1 LLLAGDKMKSGEF
14 TVGEFSLF
22 VLYLWEVGH
31 HTEFFGNFVA
41 TVQRAGVAF
50 GRMTGLMQG
59 APALALVVPRVAD
72 LDVRHVPPALEPR
85 VRQVSDELHKL
96 EVRNVRYI
104 HPDSGRGL
112 EDASF
117 TIQRGEF
124 VVVTGRIGS
133 GKTTLLRAVLG
144 LLPLQAGSVLWNGQE
159 ILDLAD
165 FMQPPRSA
173 YTPQVPTLLS
183 GTVLE
188 NIQLGA
194 DRNAVPNAVQ
204 QAVLEAD
211 LEQLPKHLE
220 TLVGV
225 KGLKLSGGQLQRTAA
240 ARMFAQ
246 DSSLF
251 VLDDI
256 SSALDVRTEELLWQ
270 RLAGVQKTCLV
281 VSHRRPALQRAD
293 RIILLEQGRVTD
305 VGSLE
310 ELLARSHEMRRLWA
324 GEV

>member
-1 LLLAGDKMKSGEF
+1 
-14 TVGEFSLF
+14 
-22 VLYLWEVGH
+22 
-31 HTEFFGNFVA
+31 
-41 TVQRAGVAF
+41 
-50 GRMTGLMQG
+50 
-59 APALALVVPRVAD
+59 
-72 LDVRHVPPALEPR
+72 VRHLPAPLLPR
-85 VRQVSDELHKL
+85 VRQPSDDLQHL
-96 EVRNVRYI
+96 EVRQVSYL
-104 HPDSGRGL
+104 HPESGRGL
-112 EDASF
+112 ERASF
-117 TIQRGEF
+117 TVQRGEF

-144 LLPLQAGSVLWNGQE
+144 LLPAQGGAVLWNGTLVE
-159 ILDLAD
+159 DLAE

-173 YTPQVPTLLS
+173 YTPQVPTLFS

-194 DRNAVPNAVQ
+194 DGSAIQTAIH

-246 DSSLF
+246 DSSLL

-256 SSALDVRTEELLWQ
+256 SSALDVKTEELLWQ
-270 RLAGVQKTCLV
+270 RLSGSPKTCLV

-293 RIILLEQGRVTD
+293 KIVLLEHGRVTD

-310 ELLARSHEMRRLWA
+310 ELLARSSEMRRLWA
-324 GEV
+324 GEL

>member
-1 LLLAGDKMKSGEF
+1 
-14 TVGEFSLF
+14 VGEFSLF

-31 HTEFFGNFVA
+31 HTEFFGRFVA
-41 TVQRAGVAF
+41 TVQRAAVSF
-50 GRMTGLMQG
+50 KRMTGLMQG
-59 APALALVVPRVAD
+59 APALALVAPRMAD
-72 LDVRHVPPALEPR
+72 LDVRQIPPPLAPR
-85 VRQVSDELHKL
+85 VRQTSDQLHQL
-96 EVRNVRYI
+96 EVRNLRYI

-112 EDASF
+112 EGASF
-117 TIQRGEF
+117 TVERGEF

-144 LLPLQAGSVLWNGQE
+144 LLPAQTGSVLWNGQAVQ
-159 ILDLAD
+159 DLAE

-194 DRNAVPNAVQ
+194 DGNNIQNAIQ

-211 LEQLPKHLE
+211 LEALPKHLE

-246 DSSLF
+246 DSSVV

-256 SSALDVRTEELLWQ
+256 SSALDVKTEEVLWQ
-270 RLAGVQKTCLV
+270 RISSVQKTCLV

-293 RIILLEQGRVTD
+293 KIVLLEQGRVTD
-305 VGSLE
+305 MGSLE
-310 ELLARSHEMRRLWA
+310 ELLARSSEMRRLWA